1 MPNDKIFVKGARE
14 HNLKNINLELPRDKL
29 IVMTGLSGSGKSS
42 LAFDTIY
49 AEGQRRYVESL
60 SSYARQFLGQMDKPD
75 VDHIDGLSPAVSID
89 QKTTS
94 RNPRST
100 VGTVT
105 EIYDHLR
112 LLFARIGTPHCPDCG
127 AEISKQSAQQIISQ
141 VMELPEDTKFQVL
154 APLVRGRKGEYRK
167 VLDNLRRDGF
177 ARVKVDSEVRLLEDE
192 ISLDKNRAH
201 TIEVVVDRLIKKADI
216 KRRLADSIELA
227 LKVSE
232 GSVNIELL
240 NGDQGRVL
248 SFSESFACSNCGFS
262 FDELAPRQFSFNS
275 PYGACSFCGGLGNK
289 PEIDPELVIANEELT
304 IDEGAIHPFAGKQTY
319 YPKLLAG
326 LARLA
331 GFNTKVPFSQ
341 LSSEHKQLILYGEPK
356 TTVELRFIDSDDIN
370 RSYSSVYE
378 GVIPNLM
385 RRYKATDSGYS
396 RSRIEQYMRVNK
408 CPKCE
413 GARLKPAS
421 LAVTI
426 DGHNIYQLCQLP
438 VSRSLVFINQLPEN
452 LSERQALIAVRIIK
466 EVKERLRFLV
476 DVGLGYLTLERAA
489 ATLSGG
495 EAQRI
500 RLATQIGSGLMGVL
514 YVLDEPTIGLHQR
527 DNAKLITT
535 LKRLRDLGNTLIVVE
550 HDEATIRNADFVVD
564 IGPGAGTLG
573 GEIVAL
579 GTPEEIMNNPAS
591 LTGKYLTGL
600 VEIPIPEKRREGN
613 GQALVIKGATEHNLK
628 NIDVRLP
635 LAKLICV
642 TGVSGSG
649 KSTLV
654 SDTLAK
660 ALSGALHKSRE
671 RPGRHQALEGLVFV
685 DKVVEIDQSPIG
697 RTPRSNPATYSG
709 VFSEIRMVFTA
720 TEEAKIRGYKPGRFS
735 FNVKGGRCEACQGDG
750 TIKIEMHFLPDV
762 YVPCEVCKGKRY
774 NEETLEVKF
783 KGKNIANVLDMSIE
797 EAVAFFANIPKIK
810 RRLVT
815 LYDVGLGYVKLGQP
829 APTLSG
835 GEAQRVKLAAEL
847 SRVATGK
854 TFYILDEPTTGL
866 HFADVARLLKVLQR
880 LVDTGN
886 TVLVIE
892 HNLDVV
898 KSADHIIDLGPE
910 GGDKG
915 GEIIAIGTPE
925 EIVANKN
932 SYTGQYLSASLGK
945 GRSKKSGS

>member
-1 MPNDKIFVKGARE
+1 
-14 HNLKNINLELPRDKL
+14 
-29 IVMTGLSGSGKSS
+29 
-42 LAFDTIY
+42 
-49 AEGQRRYVESL
+49 
-60 SSYARQFLGQMDKPD
+60 
-75 VDHIDGLSPAVSID
+75 
-89 QKTTS
+89 
-94 RNPRST
+94 
-100 VGTVT
+100 
-105 EIYDHLR
+105 
-112 LLFARIGTPHCPDCG
+112 
-127 AEISKQSAQQIISQ
+127 
-141 VMELPEDTKFQVL
+141 
-154 APLVRGRKGEYRK
+154 
-167 VLDNLRRDGF
+167 
-177 ARVKVDSEVRLLEDE
+177 
-192 ISLDKNRAH
+192 
-201 TIEVVVDRLIKKADI
+201 
-216 KRRLADSIELA
+216 
-227 LKVSE
+227 
-232 GSVNIELL
+232 
-240 NGDQGRVL
+240 
-248 SFSESFACSNCGFS
+248 
-262 FDELAPRQFSFNS
+262 
-275 PYGACSFCGGLGNK
+275 
-289 PEIDPELVIANEELT
+289 
-304 IDEGAIHPFAGKQTY
+304 
-319 YPKLLAG
+319 
-326 LARLA
+326 
-331 GFNTKVPFSQ
+331 
-341 LSSEHKQLILYGEPK
+341 
-356 TTVELRFIDSDDIN
+356 
-370 RSYSSVYE
+370 
-378 GVIPNLM
+378 
-385 RRYKATDSGYS
+385 
-396 RSRIEQYMRVNK
+396 
-408 CPKCE
+408 
-413 GARLKPAS
+413 
-421 LAVTI
+421 
-426 DGHNIYQLCQLP
+426 
-438 VSRSLVFINQLPEN
+438 
-452 LSERQALIAVRIIK
+452 
-466 EVKERLRFLV
+466 
-476 DVGLGYLTLERAA
+476 
-489 ATLSGG
+489 
-495 EAQRI
+495 
-500 RLATQIGSGLMGVL
+500 MGVL

-527 DNAKLITT
+527 DNARLITT

-600 VEIPIPEKRREGN
+600 VEIPVPEKRREGN

-810 RRLVT
+810 RRLFT

-945 GRSKKSGS
+945 GISKKLRS

>member
-248 SFSESFACSNCGFS
+248 SFSESFACLNCGFS

-356 TTVELRFIDSDDIN
+356 TTVKLRFIDSDDIN

-426 DGHNIYQLCQLP
+426 DGHNIHQLCQLP

-452 LSERQALIAVRIIK
+452 LSERQAMIAVRIIK

-500 RLATQIGSGLMGVL
+500 RLATQIGSHLVGVL
-514 YVLDEPTIGLHQR
+514 YILDEPSIGLHQK
-527 DNAKLITT
+527 DNRRLIQT
-535 LKRLRDLGNTLIVVE
+535 LLRLRDQGNTVIVVE
-550 HDEATIRNADFVVD
+550 HDEETIR
-564 IGPGAGTLG
+564 
-573 GEIVAL
+573 
-579 GTPEEIMNNPAS
+579 
-591 LTGKYLTGL
+591 
-600 VEIPIPEKRREGN
+600 
-613 GQALVIKGATEHNLK
+613 
-628 NIDVRLP
+628 
-635 LAKLICV
+635 
-642 TGVSGSG
+642 
-649 KSTLV
+649 
-654 SDTLAK
+654 
-660 ALSGALHKSRE
+660 
-671 RPGRHQALEGLVFV
+671 
-685 DKVVEIDQSPIG
+685 
-697 RTPRSNPATYSG
+697 
-709 VFSEIRMVFTA
+709 
-720 TEEAKIRGYKPGRFS
+720 
-735 FNVKGGRCEACQGDG
+735 
-750 TIKIEMHFLPDV
+750 
-762 YVPCEVCKGKRY
+762 
-774 NEETLEVKF
+774 
-783 KGKNIANVLDMSIE
+783 
-797 EAVAFFANIPKIK
+797 
-810 RRLVT
+810 
-815 LYDVGLGYVKLGQP
+815 
-829 APTLSG
+829 
-835 GEAQRVKLAAEL
+835 
-847 SRVATGK
+847 
-854 TFYILDEPTTGL
+854 
-866 HFADVARLLKVLQR
+866 
-880 LVDTGN
+880 
-886 TVLVIE
+886 
-892 HNLDVV
+892 
-898 KSADHIIDLGPE
+898 SADHVIDLGP
-910 GGDKG
+910 G
-915 GEIIAIGTPE
+915 A
-925 EIVANKN
+925 
-932 SYTGQYLSASLGK
+932 
-945 GRSKKSGS
+945 